1 MEIFENQI
9 NEQKTK
15 INKRQQNQS
24 HQEKGKSSM
33 GAGEGERRS
42 IEMKD
47 QGVGNSNNF
56 ENTKLGI

>member
-9 NEQKTK
+9 NQQKK
-15 INKRQQNQS
+15 EQNQG

-33 GAGEGERRS
+33 ETGEGERRS

>member
-9 NEQKTK
+9 NQQKK
-15 INKRQQNQS
+15 EQNQG

-33 GAGEGERRS
+33 GTGEGERRS